1 MKAFA
6 GTMLLCGALAICAS
20 PAAAETLYVDAVNG
34 FRLVPPAFGPSNSLG
49 ITSQPVTFTGP
60 AVGGM
65 APSCNV
71 QIQNLGVKPAK
82 YRELSRNQFK
92 ALGLAVES
100 EAARKVSGKEA
111 TLWRFSGAGATA
123 MALAVYAGDQVFLLT
138 CMAGTEQF
146 KKNEKSFQATIE
158 SFSLEARE

>member
-6 GTMLLCGALAICAS
+6 GTMLLFGTLATCGS
-20 PAAAETLYVDAVNG
+20 QAAAEAPYVDTVNG
-34 FRLVPPAFGPSNSLG
+34 FRLVPPAFGPSDTLG
-49 ITSQPVTFTGP
+49 VTSQPVTFMGP

-82 YRELSRNQFK
+82 YRELSRNQFE

-100 EAARKVSGKEA
+100 EAVRKVSGKEA

-123 MALAVYAGDQVFLLT
+123 MALAVYSGDQVFLLT
-138 CMAGTEQF
+138 CMAGTQQF
-146 KKNEKSFQATIE
+146 KKNEKSFQATID